1 MKRTIILA
9 ATVAAMAAGASRAAD
24 YYGGAP
30 YPATPAAYIAQNTW
44 TGPYIGANIGYQFG
58 NTSFFNLEPSG
69 VAGGVQGGYNW
80 QFGQIVVG
88 GEADFQFSGADDTT
102 FAAYKFSNPWFG
114 TVRARLGY
122 AMNNILFYA
131 TGGFAYGKGELDY
144 LGFSEDHILGGW
156 SVGAGLEVGLTRNLS
171 ARAEYLFVDLSPT
184 NYVFSNMNAG
194 IEFEHRA
201 LRPELPVLTPSI
213 RGADI

>member
-80 QFGQIVVG
+80 QFGEIVVG
-88 GEADFQFSGADDTT
+88 GEADFQFSGAEDTT
-102 FAAYKFSNPWFG
+102 FAAFKFSNPWFG

-131 TGGFAYGKGELDY
+131 AGGLAYGKGELDF

-194 IEFEHRA
+194 IKS
-201 LRPELPVLTPSI
+201 SI
-213 RGADI
+213 VCASA

>member
-9 ATVAAMAAGASRAAD
+9 ATVAAMAAGASQAAD
-24 YYGGAP
+24 YYGGAPYPATP

-58 NTSFFNLEPSG
+58 STSFLNLEPTG
-69 VAGGVQGGYNW
+69 FAGGVQAGYNW

-88 GEADFQFSGADDTT
+88 GEADFQFSGAEDT

-114 TVRARLGY
+114 TVRGRVGY

-131 TGGFAYGKGELDY
+131 TGGLAYGKGQLDY
-144 LGFSEDHILGGW
+144 LGFSEDHVLGGW
-156 SVGAGLEVGLTRNLS
+156 AIGAGLEVGITRNLS
-171 ARAEYLFVDLSPT
+171 ARAEYLFVDLSPE

-194 IEFEHRA
+194 IESNIVRFGLNYRF
-201 LRPELPVLTPSI
+201 
-213 RGADI
+213 